1 MDLTFPIDFVVL
13 WVDDTDEKWQQE
25 KKQYGE
31 LENDDKSISRFRD
44 TGLFKYWFRSVEKY
58 APWVHHIFLVTN
70 GQVPDF
76 LNTGHEKITLVN
88 HKTIMPVDALPTFNS
103 SAIELTI
110 NNIPDLSEHFVEF
123 NDDMF
128 LNRPVKPTDFFNVNG
143 VPKDTAGLNQ
153 IMPVENF
160 DHVTANNIS
169 IINQNF
175 NKSEVLKKEWRLFFN
190 IRNGPL
196 NIYTALLYFF
206 PRFSR
211 FYDLHVAYSFKKSL
225 FNEFVT
231 KNENK
236 VFETIHTKFR
246 ATTDISVWGVRYYQ
260 IATGNI
266 SPRKYNF
273 GKFYTFA
280 DYQKVVKDILEQR
293 HYIIDINDTIVNNY
307 SEILNDITKAFNSK
321 LSKKSSYEK

>member
-25 KKQYGE
+25 KQQYRE

-76 LNTGHEKITLVN
+76 LNTEHEKITLVN

-110 NNIPDLSEHFVEF
+110 NNIPNLSEHFVEF

-169 IINQNF
+169 IINQTF

-236 VFETIHTKFR
+236 VFQTIHTKFR

-280 DYQKVVKDILEQR
+280 DYQKIVKDILEQR
-293 HYIIDINDTIVNNY
+293 HHIIDINDTIVNNY